1 MNNVKNEKVSVLET
15 NREKYCAQKIHE
27 FKNYSRF
34 TLNKNGL
41 VNWEEV
47 NWPNVFLFTKTPAKG
62 VKKTSII
69 VNEPLDTNFIEF
81 AKSYVL
87 YHYMN
92 GGKKINKRLNIVFR
106 TLEAALLQV
115 NGRSHVQYVNLTAL
129 NQCVVT
135 LKSTYTKAVA
145 HACGKVLEGL
155 VSFLREK
162 EFLVT
167 QSLLWKSPLKAQE
180 SSNKL
185 TKTAQEAREAKLPDE
200 ESLNAIAE
208 IFALPKDQLSE
219 LDLFV
224 SSVFALLMCA
234 PSRVTEILT
243 LPADCEMREED
254 REGKL
259 RYGLR
264 FYSEKG
270 FCGNVKW
277 IPEVM
282 VPVAEVA
289 IKNLKGLSEGSRAYA
304 REIELTG
311 EDIENYPDFPWY
323 DKEKN
328 IRYSNALCLLFRY
341 QLSTS
346 IKTQRSLFR
355 PTAALVSA
363 NLGSTEYRRAHSVST
378 IFDRHGYRGS
388 KGNNLSLRSHQA
400 RHLLNTIA
408 QGGGLGDF
416 ELAKWSGRVRETQN
430 RTYNHVSQEK
440 KIQEAIKL
448 GVQNI
453 GIKPEKTIPRA
464 IANPEWRIDVKD
476 IGHAAIHV
484 TEFGYCT
491 HDYVISPCT
500 KFRDCINCSDHICVK
515 GDKDSLDRLEAKAS
529 DTEQILEKAKI
540 DMDAEEYGAE
550 KWFVFHEKTHARLQ
564 DLIALLTSKNLEHGA
579 LVRMNGDD
587 FTHMKNLTS
596 VNSTEEIENKRKE
609 IK

>member
-1 MNNVKNEKVSVLET
+1 MDNIENEKVSVLET
-15 NREKYCAQKIHE
+15 RREKYCA
-27 FKNYSRF
+27 KNINDFESYCRF
-34 TLNKNGL
+34 TLNKNDL

-62 VKKTSII
+62 VKKSSVI

-81 AKSYVL
+81 AKSYAL

-92 GGKKINKRLNIVFR
+92 GGKKINQRLNIVFR

-115 NGRSHVQYVNLTAL
+115 NGRSHVQYVNFTVL
-129 NQCVVT
+129 NQCVIT

-180 SSNKL
+180 ASNKL
-185 TKTAQEAREAKLPDE
+185 TKTAEEAREAKLPDE
-200 ESLNAIAE
+200 ESLFAIAE

-219 LDLFV
+219 VDLFI

-243 LPADCEMREED
+243 LPADCEIREAGSD
-254 REGKL
+254 GKL

-270 FCGNVKW
+270 FGGNVKW

-282 VPVAEVA
+282 VPVAELA
-289 IKNLKGLSEGSRAYA
+289 IKNLIGLSEGSRAYA
-304 REIELTG
+304 REIELNG

-341 QLSTS
+341 QLSSS

-355 PTAALVSA
+355 PTATLVSV
-363 NLGSTEYRRAHSVST
+363 NLGSTEYRRTHSIST

-440 KIQEAIKL
+440 KIQEAIKH

-453 GIKPEKTIPRA
+453 GIKPEKTILRA

-476 IGHAAIHV
+476 IGHAAIHM
-484 TEFGYCT
+484 TEFGYCN

-515 GDKDSLDRLEAKAS
+515 GDNDSLGRLEAKAA
-529 DTEQILEKAKI
+529 DTEQLLVKAKI
-540 DMDAEEYGAE
+540 DMEAEEYGAE
-550 KWFVFHEKTHARLQ
+550 KWFAFHEKTQTRLQ
-564 DLIALLTSKNLEHGA
+564 DLIALLKSKNLEDGA
-579 LVRMNGDD
+579 LVKMNGDD

-596 VNSTEEIENKRKE
+596 VSSTEEIENKREKHN
-609 IK
+609 